1 MTSSWANLTPSERRI
16 RRRRGERDP
25 ARRAAPQAAPQA
37 GPPSPR
43 MQGRRRT
50 FIDNVRPNP
59 APQASP
65 RRQGRSRASVNNV
78 RPNPAP
84 QAGPQY
90 GPPSPRMQGR
100 RRTFIDN
107 VRPNPAPQA
116 GPPSPRMQGASLTRV
131 APRASVDNVRPNPAP
146 QAGPQYGPPSP
157 RMQGRSRASVDN
169 VRPNPA
175 PQAGARYGP
184 PAPAPNMVRQ
194 APAPTSSG
202 GAAGKPP
209 GRLTIDST
217 PERLRTMNQSA
228 QASLK
233 GMTNAPGQGPVVPN
247 PATTQGWQ
255 NATVKKAAEDRGAA
269 AQKARYEQKMG
280 YLYAENTPAT
290 SDPTQDVYWQAADM
304 AQWANANKKLARK
317 LGWTPERSLPPSA
330 TGVVDYSGQ
339 FAGGPMAASTNP
351 WSKEA
356 LAADSLVDTS
366 GVPRF
371 TGSAE
376 GAEFSPTAWDPSTA
390 QLAPPLQAPAT
401 APNPADAS
409 GLSGFQFQG
418 DLLNGSSPQEAR
430 QRAAVATGTAPD
442 DEPLWQPEWGGPGR
456 PKQEPQFDLRSTNW
470 NPRMMQ
476 GSFL

>member
-131 APRASVDNVRPNPAP
+131 AP
-146 QAGPQYGPPSP
+146 
-157 RMQGRSRASVDN
+157 RASVDN